1 MMILGIDPGATT
13 GWCLYNTEQRRVE
26 DCGDFR
32 GTDLPDGCKA
42 AAERCD
48 HVIIESLHEPRGGI
62 YPAVVVAGITQGH
75 IERQLLLYGVQRI
88 TRHEVKLLLTEAVHR
103 EPVVQ
108 KDSHVWQAL
117 QVLHGPGSGLR
128 KTKKRQGGCIG
139 MVSGTHQRAALA
151 AVVAWCHQQRLR

>member
-1 MMILGIDPGATT
+1 MMLLGIDPGATT

-75 IERQLLLYGVQRI
+75 IERQLILYGVQRI
-88 TRHEVKLLLTEAVHR
+88 TRHEVKMLLTEAVHR

-108 KDSHVWQAL
+108 KDKHAWEAL
-117 QVLHGPGSGLR
+117 LVLHGGD
-128 KTKKRQGGCIG
+128 KAAKKGGPLHG
-139 MVSGTHQRAALA
+139 VKSHQRAALA
-151 AVVAWCHQQRLR
+151 AVVAWCFKERLR

>member
-1 MMILGIDPGATT
+1 MKLLGIDPGATT
-13 GWCLYNTEQRRVE
+13 GWTLYNTELRRVE

-42 AAERCD
+42 AAERCN

-75 IERQLLLYGVQRI
+75 IERQLILYGVQRI
-88 TRHEVKLLLTEAVHR
+88 TRHEVKMLLTEAVHR

-108 KDSHVWQAL
+108 KDKHVWEAL
-117 QVLHGPGSGLR
+117 LVLHGGD
-128 KTKKRQGGCIG
+128 KAAKKGGPLHG
-139 MVSGTHQRAALA
+139 VMSHQRAALA
-151 AVVAWCHQQRLR
+151 AVVAWCFKERLR